1 MLCCCKFIYCIE
13 ITIIT
18 FWLLRIKIVLEVR
31 VLDFVNIIAG
41 VAYFVVTI
49 LIILICKIT
58 IEIILSLKKKV
69 AIRWRWP
76 SLFN

>member
-1 MLCCCKFIYCIE
+1 M
-13 ITIIT
+13 
-18 FWLLRIKIVLEVR
+18 R

-41 VAYFVVTI
+41 VAYFVVAIVTRTI
-49 LIILICKIT
+49 FICQIT
-58 IEIILSLKKKV
+58 IEIILSLKKKF